1 MLNLSNFH
9 DIQTL
14 IVMTS
19 YVNVI
24 SRCVFFL
31 SQVTSF
37 CFIISSLNV
46 AKLIEFLGPVGV

>member
-14 IVMTS
+14 IVMTCYLS
-19 YVNVI
+19 SVD
-24 SRCVFFL
+24 VFFL
-31 SQVTSF
+31 PQVTSF

-46 AKLIEFLGPVGV
+46 AKLIEFLGPLGV